1 MTDKGFLSGSDTRG
15 QPADFSPVTLFRALS
30 DELRLAAMLLI
41 RDQKELC
48 VCELTEAFA
57 VSQPKVSRHLA
68 ILRETALVATERRGQ
83 WVYYSVNPRLPQWVF
98 AVLDETARSNT
109 ALLACPLAKLQAM
122 AERPVVSCP

>member
-1 MTDKGFLSGSDTRG
+1 MRDKGVLPESDTRG

-30 DELRLAAMLLI
+30 DELRLTAMLLI

-98 AVLDETARSNT
+98 GVLDETARSNT
-109 ALLACPLAKLQAM
+109 ALLESPLAKLQAM
-122 AERPVVSCP
+122 AERPAVSCP